1 MRRLPTR
8 SIGFTVVAI
17 VIGLAHV
24 AMLAQAGTGY
34 PAPIA
39 QSASCSAQFTDT
51 FPAVNSKSQ
60 VSAYINTSFPDDAY
74 TTAYTGAGA
83 YGWPT

>member
-1 MRRLPTR
+1 MRRLSTR

-17 VIGLAHV
+17 VIGLVRA
-24 AMLAQAGTGY
+24 ATLAQAGASQ
-34 PAPIA
+34 PAPSM

-60 VSAYINTSFPDDAY
+60 VSAYTNTSFPDDAY
-74 TTAYTGAGA
+74 TTAYTGAGT